1 MLAPDLSQAAKAEV
15 RVSVDQARH
24 SFGTRRVLR
33 DVSIGIRAGEIYG
46 LLGVNGAGKT
56 TLMKAMCGQLR
67 LDQGRVLVDGQDVSQ
82 TEAARRKVAFV
93 PQHVA
98 IYPHMTVRE
107 NLEVFGTFSG
117 LRGANL
123 QSAVAD
129 MLGKAGLE
137 DRQHQLCSTLSG
149 GYQRRVNICASM
161 LHDPAVLI
169 LDEPTVGIDIDA
181 RSAIHALLD
190 ELRHQGAALLLTTH
204 DFEQAQQVC
213 DRIGVLDSGHVV
225 LEGEPAQLIRHYF
238 GDRKEIFITLA
249 QAPDTHGDEA
259 LRARGFLPTQSPV
272 SWLSWSSPQQL
283 NVTSLSMWMQR
294 NGLDAKEIRVRDPDI
309 SSLFLLILN
318 QGVDT

>member
-1 MLAPDLSQAAKAEV
+1 MAEV
-15 RVSVDQARH
+15 RVTVDSARH
-24 SFGTRRVLR
+24 AFGTRRVLR
-33 DVSIGIRAGEIYG
+33 DVTIGIRAGEIYG

-67 LDQGRVLVDGQDVSQ
+67 LDQGRVLVDGSDVAQ
-82 TEAARRKVAFV
+82 VEAARRKVAFV

-98 IYPHMTVRE
+98 IYPHMTVQE

-117 LRGANL
+117 LRGSAL
-123 QSAVAD
+123 QAAVAVMID
-129 MLGKAGLE
+129 KAGLD
-137 DRQHQLCSTLSG
+137 DRRHQLCSTLSG

-181 RSAIHALLD
+181 RGAIHALLD

-213 DRIGVLDSGHVV
+213 DRIGILDQGHIV
-225 LEGEPAQLIRHYF
+225 LEGEPVQLIRHYF

-249 QAPDTHGDEA
+249 QAPDQHGEEA
-259 LRARGFLPTQSPV
+259 LRTRGFLPTQSPV
-272 SWLSWSSPQQL
+272 NWLSWSSPQQL
-283 NVTSLSMWMQR
+283 NVTSLGIWMQR
-294 NGLDAKEIRVRDPDI
+294 NGLAAKEIRVREPDI

-318 QGVDT
+318 NEAVA